1 LTTEE
6 RARNNGNVLSTSF
19 IYDDSITATYPSTLQ
34 GFFPD
39 IMNAPCKSGPFTL
52 PSLDG
57 IELVLGLLDGVHLG
71 VSALAGFPSLQTL
84 PHQGALGYHGVNVF
98 QSDSRN
104 QSMVITLTG
113 KHDKP
118 SASEI
123 AKGLLGQRVFH
134 SWPYLHEGIV
144 VGVSDDM
151 FRYELQQMG
160 KAAKPVG
167 SPHNP
172 FQAIAWKKQGDNL
185 EHAQSKRY
193 GVIIGHVDVLLHVRP
208 LKGEREVEKW
218 LMAGLKRLDT
228 GALVKDY
235 EGADKEIMQPY
246 QTAVH
251 QVVFEDERYMV
262 SERVD
267 GADG

>member
-1 LTTEE
+1 MPWLVSYSKRARLTIARDARLTTEE
-6 RARNNGNVLSTSF
+6 KERNKGNVPSTSF
-19 IYDDSITATYPSTLQ
+19 IYDDTIVASYPSTLP

-39 IMNAPCKSGPFTL
+39 INHAPCRSGPMTL
-52 PSLDG
+52 PTLGDG
-57 IELVLGLLDGVHLG
+57 IELVTGLLDGVHLG

-84 PHQGALGYHGVNVF
+84 PHQGALGFHGVNVF

-123 AKGLLGQRVFH
+123 AKRLLGQRTFH

-160 KAAKPVG
+160 RSHKPVG
-167 SPHNP
+167 TPHNP
-172 FQAIAWKKQGDNL
+172 FQAIAWKKQGDHL
-185 EHAQSKRY
+185 EHGQSKRF
-193 GVIIGHVDVLLHVRP
+193 GVIIGHVDVVLHIRP
-208 LKGEREVEKW
+208 LKGEWWCRD
-218 LMAGLKRLDT
+218 AGSGLCK
-228 GALVKDY
+228 G
-235 EGADKEIMQPY
+235 G
-246 QTAVH
+246 
-251 QVVFEDERYMV
+251 
-262 SERVD
+262 
-267 GADG
+267 